1 MRVLDL
7 FCGGGGASE
16 GYRRAGFEV
25 VGIDDKPQPHYPDQD
40 RIINIDAMAVLNHWG
55 NPSPI
60 WTPGD
65 IAPDALQQAH
75 GVSSAWPA
83 YRPLIVTPDG
93 EPWALD
99 DFDLIHA
106 SPPCQA
112 FTRAAKLREAQG
124 GKTKKGAVDLL
135 TPSLQLLEA
144 IGLPYIV
151 ENVPGA
157 PMRKDTVLCGSMF
170 GLKVRRHRWFQTNLG
185 IKTDGLLKCDHKK
198 QGKPVG
204 VYHVMGD
211 TAQGLDKKTGRWVV
225 GGSTAKTIEEAQE
238 AMGIDW
244 LPWNPLK
251 EAIPPHYTEWLG
263 QRAKEVL
270 DGVEPAEGRGEGL

>member
-16 GYRRAGFEV
+16 GYGRAGFEV

-40 RIINIDAMAVLNHWG
+40 RVINVDAMAVLNYWG
-55 NPSPI
+55 NPSAI
-60 WTPGD
+60 WGPDDPPPGVIRHPVD
-65 IAPDALQQAH
+65 
-75 GVSSAWPA
+75 GWPSGS
-83 YRPLIVTPDG
+83 PLVVTPDG

-106 SPPCQA
+106 SPPCQG

-135 TPSLQLLEA
+135 TPTLRLLDA
-144 IGLPYIV
+144 IGKPYIV

-157 PMRKDTVLCGSMF
+157 PMRKDIVLCGSMF
-170 GLKVRRHRWFQTNLG
+170 GLKVRRHRWFQTNLPIIATAG
-185 IKTDGLLKCDHKK
+185 ELRCDHKK

-251 EAIPPHYTEWLG
+251 EAIPPAYTEWLG
-263 QRAKEVL
+263 RQAMEVL
-270 DGVEPAEGRGEGL
+270 DGGTAEVRADRL